1 MVQQKRRSFLGAWPP
16 APAQRVSCDL
26 HYSAALDPLKH
37 ALELGLKNW
46 IALRMSNDG
55 SHSVLRQ
62 FVQQYRGIRR
72 HYKIAELHQQITRA
86 FDAVAFWINQRRLK
100 IFVRE
105 VEVAPEAKRQRTFSA
120 MTQFV
125 EQARIRLPVI

>member
-1 MVQQKRRSFLGAWPP
+1 MSIAGYCMHCRMVQQKGRSFLGARSP

-37 ALELGLKNW
+37 ALELSLKNW
-46 IALRMSNDG
+46 IALGMSNDR

-72 HYKIAELHQQITRA
+72 HYKIAELHQQITGA
-86 FDAVAFWINQRRLK
+86 FDAITFWINQRRLK
-100 IFVRE
+100 IFIRK
-105 VEVAPEAKRQRTFSA
+105 VEVASQAESQRTLGA
-120 MTQFV
+120 MT
-125 EQARIRLPVI
+125 